1 MPLQTLQISSPYFN
15 VLSILILYD
24 SFCVRNSHYFL
35 SLLADNLPLRRCSNI
50 IWHQICAAVVVVVA
64 MVMSRCFVS
73 VPPGC
78 VETARDPTGAPATPN
93 VTSAAPSEPPP
104 AAVTG
109 NVAQN
114 GENKPPQAIVK
125 PHVLTH
131 VIEGFVIQ
139 EGAEPFPVS
148 CNKMTT
154 TTTTTVLNVTKTL
167 STFKSRL
174 KTPLFSCAFVE
185 WALWN
190 WTDCTI

>member
-1 MPLQTLQISSPYFN
+1 MIVFVWGTYIFCRYWLIIFPSDVAPIS
-15 VLSILILYD
+15 LDI
-24 SFCVRNSHYFL
+24 
-35 SLLADNLPLRRCSNI
+35 RCL
-50 IWHQICAAVVVVVA
+50 CCVVVVVA
-64 MVMSRCFVS
+64 MVMRRCFVS
-73 VPPGC
+73 VLPGC
-78 VETARDPTGAPATPN
+78 VETARDPTGAPATPT

-148 CNKMTT
+148 CNKR
-154 TTTTTVLNVTKTL
+154 TTTTVLNVTKTL
-167 STFKSRL
+167 AIFN
-174 KTPLFSCAFVE
+174 P
-185 WALWN
+185 
-190 WTDCTI
+190 D